1 MCTIDNFKIH
11 RVSRL
16 LVAVC
21 ISLTISA
28 SFAAAYVAT
37 AKSETGAQTEQTS
50 LQVDR
55 TKKGDPLRVPP
66 QHKPVEREGAKQ
78 IEAPTYFAAPR
89 MIA

>member
-11 RVSRL
+11 RVLRL
-16 LVAVC
+16 LAAVWV
-21 ISLTISA
+21 SLTISA
-28 SFAAAYVAT
+28 SLATAYVAT

-55 TKKGDPLRVPP
+55 TKKGDPLRVPT
-66 QHKPVEREGAKQ
+66 QQKPVERHGAKQ
-78 IEAPTYFAAPR
+78 IEAPTYPAAPR